1 MSLHRDGTFSDA
13 NTYLPNT
20 MLPWDGHTVVDLEDS
35 SSFLLEPPNPV
46 SHNIIPST
54 VKHTMSCHLKTQP
67 PKITIP
73 ERYKWVI
80 LQGGWSLI
88 PCDISDKITSNQST
102 PPVPILEDQDECVQG
117 TCWWGDDEDQ
127 DFLAE
132 DFADEKFFLEEV
144 NLRIE
149 AHEDTLQENLAF
161 DE

>member
-73 ERYKWVI
+73 ERYK
-80 LQGGWSLI
+80 
-88 PCDISDKITSNQST
+88 
-102 PPVPILEDQDECVQG
+102 
-117 TCWWGDDEDQ
+117 
-127 DFLAE
+127 
-132 DFADEKFFLEEV
+132 
-144 NLRIE
+144 
-149 AHEDTLQENLAF
+149 
-161 DE
+161 